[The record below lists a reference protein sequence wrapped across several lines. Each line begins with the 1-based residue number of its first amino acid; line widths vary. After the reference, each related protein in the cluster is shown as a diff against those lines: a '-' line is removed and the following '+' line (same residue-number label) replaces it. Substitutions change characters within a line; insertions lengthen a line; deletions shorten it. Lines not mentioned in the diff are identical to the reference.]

1 MLSENGSYLP
11 SASSARVGLND
22 ILDAI
27 MNINLS
33 VPAGKS
39 QGRPFLARLFGK
51 IESSRRSAVGA
62 LTLKDVIEKE

>member
-1 MLSENGSYLP
+1 
-11 SASSARVGLND
+11 
-22 ILDAI
+22 